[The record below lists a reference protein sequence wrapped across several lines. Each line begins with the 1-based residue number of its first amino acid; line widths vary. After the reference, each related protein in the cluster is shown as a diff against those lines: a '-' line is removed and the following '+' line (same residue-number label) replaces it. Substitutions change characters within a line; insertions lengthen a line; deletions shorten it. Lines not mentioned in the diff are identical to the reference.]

1 MALAAQTG
9 STPHGDS
16 TRPPA
21 TGRRGMVASAS
32 QHATIAGL
40 QALQAGGNAVD
51 AAVAVAAGLNVAE
64 PFMSGMGGVGIGLV
78 HIPSTSPLSE
88 GELKGV
94 TRTINFSGHAPNDID
109 PSNMTRDDMEYGPL
123 SMLVPGNIAGWLTMH
138 DKYGTLPRAQV
149 FAYAI
154 DLAENGVPMTPLMAT
169 TIADD
174 SIDKIDE
181 LTESDAAQLPHL
193 TILSRRSR
201 RTAYDSSNSQRV

>member
-21 TGRRGMVASAS
+21 TGRRGMVASGS

-78 HIPSTSPLSE
+78 YMASE
-88 GELKGV
+88 DQ

-109 PSNMTRDDMEYGPL
+109 PSGMTRDDMEYGPL

-138 DKYGTLPRAQV
+138 DKYGTLPRSQV

-154 DLAENGVPMTPLMAT
+154 DLAE
-169 TIADD
+169 
-174 SIDKIDE
+174 
-181 LTESDAAQLPHL
+181 
-193 TILSRRSR
+193 
-201 RTAYDSSNSQRV
+201 TASP